1 MTAKD
6 KNPLG
11 LENKMYSIEEFG
23 SAVREK
29 LGGDNYLSNLT
40 LGQMFLDKY
49 PVYSCQIK
57 KPENHISKKDAAA
70 VSF

>member
-29 LGGDNYLSNLT
+29 LGGDNYLPNLT

-57 KPENHISKKDAAA
+57 
-70 VSF
+70 